1 MERDEANTVL
11 VHSLRNT
18 PSETFVLT
26 HDVTLGWATV
36 LIAGRKCSKTGIH
49 GIYDK
54 KTIMS
59 SLVPIQIH
67 VLCLQILLSCYE
79 SRTLLPITL

>member
-36 LIAGRKCSKTGIH
+36 LIAAQKQGFMEYMT
-49 GIYDK
+49 K
-54 KTIMS
+54 KQS
-59 SLVPIQIH
+59 
-67 VLCLQILLSCYE
+67 CLL
-79 SRTLLPITL
+79 